1 MRNSR
6 GCATVLQMR
15 PVTLTFLILNAA
27 VFAAW
32 LYLGT
37 SPFMIDNFLVS
48 ADALTAGR
56 WWTLL
61 TSEFSHLL
69 FIHFFLN
76 MYVLATFGPIVEATI
91 GSGRFITFYLIA
103 AIVASLSH
111 AAVSAFLLGH
121 PELPALGASGAISG
135 VILLFA
141 FLYPEARLLLLGI
154 IPMPALIGAAIFVG
168 LDIVGLIAQTEGGG
182 LPIGHGAHLGGAL
195 TGALYYL
202 LVIRPLLVGTVG
214 PVDFGDVATWRRRI
228 EEQHLLEVRRRER

>member
-1 MRNSR
+1 
-6 GCATVLQMR
+6 MR
-15 PVTLTFLILNAA
+15 PVTFTLLILNAA

-32 LYLGT
+32 LYLGQ
-37 SPFMIDNFLVS
+37 SPFMIENFLVS
-48 ADALTAGR
+48 ADGLAAGR

-61 TSEFSHLL
+61 SSEFSHLIFL
-69 FIHFFLN
+69 HFFLN

-91 GSGRFITFYLIA
+91 GSTRYVTFYLTA
-103 AIVASLSH
+103 AIVASLGH

-154 IPMPALIGAAIFVG
+154 IPMPALVGVAVFVG

-202 LVIRPLLVGTVG
+202 LVIRPLLVGRAG
-214 PVDFGDVATWRRRI
+214 PVDFSDVATWRRRI
-228 EEQHLLEVRRRER
+228 EQQHIMEIRNREK

>member
-1 MRNSR
+1 
-6 GCATVLQMR
+6 MR
-15 PVTLTFLILNAA
+15 PITLVFLVLNAA

-37 SPFMIDNFLVS
+37 SPFMIENFLVS
-48 ADALTAGR
+48 ADGLAAGR

-61 TSEFSHLL
+61 TSEFSHLIFL
-69 FIHFFLN
+69 HFFLN

-91 GSGRFITFYLIA
+91 GSARYVTFYLTA
-103 AIVASLSH
+103 AIVASLGH

-154 IPMPALIGAAIFVG
+154 IPMPALVGVAVFVG
-168 LDIVGLIAQTEGGG
+168 LDVVGLVAQTEGGG

-202 LVIRPLLVGTVG
+202 LVIRPLLVGRAG
-214 PVDFGDVATWRRRI
+214 PVDFSDVATWRRRI
-228 EEQHLLEVRRRER
+228 EQQHIMEIRKREK

>member
-1 MRNSR
+1 
-6 GCATVLQMR
+6 MR
-15 PVTLTFLILNAA
+15 PVTLVFLVLNAA

-32 LYLGT
+32 LYLGQ
-37 SPFMIDNFLVS
+37 SPFMIENFLVS
-48 ADALTAGR
+48 ADGLAAGR

-61 TSEFSHLL
+61 TSEFSHLIFL
-69 FIHFFLN
+69 HFFLN

-91 GSGRFITFYLIA
+91 GSGRYLTFYLTA
-103 AIVASLSH
+103 AIVASLGH

-154 IPMPALIGAAIFVG
+154 IPMPALVGVAVFVG
-168 LDIVGLIAQTEGGG
+168 LDIIGLIAQTEGGG

-202 LVIRPLLVGTVG
+202 LVIRPLLVGRAG
-214 PVDFGDVATWRRRI
+214 PVDFSDVATWRRRI
-228 EEQHLLEVRRRER
+228 EQQHIMEIRNREK

>member
-1 MRNSR
+1 
-6 GCATVLQMR
+6 MR
-15 PVTLTFLILNAA
+15 PVTLIFLILNAA

-32 LYLGT
+32 LYLGQ
-37 SPFMIDNFLVS
+37 SPFMIENFLVS
-48 ADALTAGR
+48 ADGLAAGR

-61 TSEFSHLL
+61 TSEFSHLIFL
-69 FIHFFLN
+69 HFFLN

-91 GSGRFITFYLIA
+91 GSTRFVTFYLTA
-103 AIVASLSH
+103 AIVASLGH

-154 IPMPALIGAAIFVG
+154 IPMPALFGVAAFVG
-168 LDIVGLIAQTEGGG
+168 LDVIGLIAQTEGGG

-202 LVIRPLLVGTVG
+202 LVIRPLLVGRAG
-214 PVDFGDVATWRRRI
+214 PVDFSDVATWRRRI
-228 EEQHLLEVRRRER
+228 EQQHITEIRNREK

>member
-1 MRNSR
+1 
-6 GCATVLQMR
+6 MR
-15 PVTLTFLILNAA
+15 PVTLTFLILNVA

-37 SPFMIDNFLVS
+37 SPFMIENFLVS
-48 ADALTAGR
+48 ADALSAGR

-61 TSEFSHLL
+61 TSEFSHIL

-91 GSGRFITFYLIA
+91 GSGRFITFYLLA

-154 IPMPALIGAAIFVG
+154 IPMPALVGAAVFVG

-195 TGALYYL
+195 TGTLYYL
-202 LVIRPLLVGTVG
+202 LAIRPLLVGRIG
-214 PVDFGDVATWRRRI
+214 PVDFSDVATWRRRI
-228 EEQHLLEVRRRER
+228 EEQHILEIRSRER